1 MSLSTETAIRVRRGA
16 MIVNGERGRALVTL
30 KMERQ
35 LPISEDEPDTLETH
49 ELTLAMQPQEVQDLI
64 RALQLLV

>member
-1 MSLSTETAIRVRRGA
+1 MCLNTETTVRARRGA
-16 MIVNGERGRALVTL
+16 MIVNGERGRGLVTL

-35 LPISEDEPDTLETH
+35 LPINEDEPDTLETH
-49 ELTLAMQPQEVQDLI
+49 ELTLAMQPQEGQDLI